1 MVSLF
6 PSGLTSI
13 LPKDALWILVAR
25 ESERVWLVATKFT
38 TDTDDF
44 LCRTYRSRFESLR
57 DLHPD
62 TLGSHI
68 LLLVYSDL
76 GNKIRRP
83 GSLNGTTHATATPPL
98 TRSFHPS
105 LPTPVSGTRARL
117 TKGLQ
122 HTAPLLY
129 HAQLNTLRR
138 HFIPDL
144 IARVSDLCGPKIAT
158 LTPRRNTPT
167 LSHWTCPTS
176 ARTSTVL
183 AIPPQI
189 SQSDTEPVKGCHF
202 NVIFRT
208 WSALSARRQ

>member
-1 MVSLF
+1 MQNLSQPIRVPGKSL
-6 PSGLTSI
+6 
-13 LPKDALWILVAR
+13 
-25 ESERVWLVATKFT
+25 
-38 TDTDDF
+38 
-44 LCRTYRSRFESLR
+44 
-57 DLHPD
+57 D

-176 ARTSTVL
+176 A
-183 AIPPQI
+183 Q
-189 SQSDTEPVKGCHF
+189 PVKGCHF